1 MVNLTEQLKFTVP
14 LGIHDFQL
22 AKQFSIQQK
31 NPEKAK
37 QVFLN
42 TLAVLAVNFYCQ
54 CLEVETDIEQSYSW
68 DSNTQMLM
76 DVADLKIRNLGR
88 LECRPILSEESICY
102 VPPEVWFDRVGYA
115 IVEIN
120 EETKTATLLG
130 FVERV
135 EEEEISLSQIS
146 PLEELINLLLTR
158 TTLSYSEQI
167 KDSEVEQNFE
177 TISQIENLQNL
188 RDKLES
194 LFTKDWDKPE
204 KLLAASHRSINS
216 SQNQQS
222 SNSEIKVSKA
232 KLIRLK
238 EREFVLVIKI
248 TLDGDRLNL
257 LLEVR
262 PRVRTITED
271 INVLPPNLELAL
283 LSASGKVVKSKQSG
297 KADDF
302 IRIKCSIPSKKTFGV
317 AVSLEGE
324 CHKEK
329 FISN

>member
-1 MVNLTEQLKFTVP
+1 MVNSTEHLKFTVP

-22 AKQFSIQQK
+22 AQQFSIRQK
-31 NPEKAK
+31 NPEKNR

-54 CLEVETDIEQSYSW
+54 CLELETDIEQSYSW
-68 DSNTQMLM
+68 DSNTQILM

-88 LECRPILSEESICY
+88 LECRPILSGESVCY
-102 VPPEVWFDRVGYA
+102 VPPEVWFDRVGYV
-115 IVEIN
+115 IVEID

-135 EEEEISLSQIS
+135 EEEEIFLSQIS

-158 TTLSYSEQI
+158 TALSYSEQI
-167 KDSEVEQNFE
+167 KDSENEQNFE
-177 TISQIENLQNL
+177 TISPVENLQKL

-204 KLLAASHRSINS
+204 KLLASSHRSISS

-222 SNSEIKVSKA
+222 SSSEIKVSKA

-262 PRVRTITED
+262 PNVRTTED
-271 INVLPPNLELAL
+271 INVLPSDLELML
-283 LSASGKVVKSKQSG
+283 LSASEKVVKLKQAG

-302 IRIKCSIPSKKTFGV
+302 IRIKCSIPFKKTFGV

-324 CHKEK
+324 SHKEK